1 MKICSV
7 EDCSNKVRARGLCGK
22 HYERWRNHGDVHKR
36 FGRIEGAPC
45 AVEGCQRKVK
55 SRGYCGMH
63 YTRIMETGEPGEVES
78 RRGGRE
84 CVVPGCD
91 KPYLASGYCSMH
103 YWRWKKYGDAGEA
116 TPRRVANQGQC
127 RVEDC
132 GLEARSRFLCE
143 KHLKRFYDFG
153 EDGITRIS
161 ERDQLHILTYNGAHK
176 RTAARRGRADQHA
189 CIRCGDRAGE
199 WAYQHNDPEEV
210 WDERGIP
217 YSLDPNHY
225 EPMCIPCHRSFDL
238 ERLGRQKQKAP
249 ADVGAFLFPDLLE
262 GEPNAVQ
269 P

>member
-1 MKICSV
+1 MNACSV
-7 EDCSNKVRARGLCGK
+7 E
-22 HYERWRNHGDVHKR
+22 
-36 FGRIEGAPC
+36 
-45 AVEGCQRKVK
+45 GCDRKVK
-55 SRGYCGMH
+55 TRGFCGMHYKRFMKTGDPGEVEPRRGGKECSVDGCNKEYVASGYCGMH
-63 YTRIMETGEPGEVES
+63 YQRWRSTGNP
-78 RRGGRE
+78 
-84 CVVPGCD
+84 
-91 KPYLASGYCSMH
+91 
-103 YWRWKKYGDAGEA
+103 GEA
-116 TPRRVANQGQC
+116 TPKRIADQG
-127 RVEDC
+127 DC
-132 GLEARSRFLCE
+132 QIDRCEQKARARFLCE

-176 RTAARRGRADQHA
+176 RTTARRGRADQHA

-199 WAYQHNDPEEV
+199 WAYQHNDPQEV

-238 ERLGRQKQKAP
+238 ERLGKQKQKAP
-249 ADVGAFLFPDLLE
+249 ADVGAFLFPDHLE